1 MSQKKNTKI
10 SSSWTNIEATPIVL
24 LPNLV
29 KSTKRNKKRN
39 KNGKSEKRTQQLRK
53 NKITPGENQQ
63 VQCSKP

>member
-1 MSQKKNTKI
+1 MLGLDT
-10 SSSWTNIEATPIVL
+10 
-24 LPNLV
+24 
-29 KSTKRNKKRN
+29 TKRNKKRN